1 MDDKKSKEIKVY
13 VSELAAFAQDTEN
26 ANDGTARGNAV
37 IEMSLRECGAGR
49 SLLADA
55 DNRLIGGN
63 KTHRQA
69 EYAGIKEAIV
79 VETDGSRL
87 VVVKRTDLDL
97 ENDPKARQLA
107 YLDNRAQELNLA
119 WNPNQVAA
127 DVAAGMDL
135 SLMFYD
141 DELDQ
146 IIGDVLDEE
155 EQEAESGKDVF
166 PEMELQPFEHYDYM
180 VLVFRSTFDW
190 SKALDLF
197 ELDKAGFTVSRGKRK
212 IGLCRVIDGRKVLEK
227 CGLSFQ
233 AESE

>member
-1 MDDKKSKEIKVY
+1 MQEPDEVKVY
-13 VSELAAFAQDTEN
+13 ITELTTFEQDTAN

-37 IEMSLRECGAGR
+37 IELSLRECGAGR
-49 SLLADA
+49 SLVADA
-55 DNRLIGGN
+55 GNRLIGGN
-63 KTHRQA
+63 KTHQQA

-79 VETDGSRL
+79 VETDGRRL

-97 ENDPKARQLA
+97 ANDPRARQLA

-127 DVAAGMDL
+127 DVTAGLDL

-146 IIGDVLDEE
+146 IVGGVLA
-155 EQEAESGKDVF
+155 EAEQDDDKGKDSF
-166 PEMELQPFEHYDYM
+166 PEMELQPFEHYDYL
-180 VLVFRSTFDW
+180 VVVFRSTFDW

-212 IGLCRVIDGRKVLEK
+212 IGLCRVVDGRKVLEK
-227 CGLSFQ
+227 CGLSFP
-233 AESE
+233 AANE